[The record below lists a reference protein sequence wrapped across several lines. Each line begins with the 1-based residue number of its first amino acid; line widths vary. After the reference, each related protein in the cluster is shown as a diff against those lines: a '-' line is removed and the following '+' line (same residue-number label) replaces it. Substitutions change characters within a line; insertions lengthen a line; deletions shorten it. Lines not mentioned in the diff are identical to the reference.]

1 MSRALK
7 DFTEPLRKLL
17 AAMERLGFFEAG
29 IELIGSY
36 CFKVYQSH
44 FGVEW
49 FPLRTIDIDFAVPI
63 PYKGRPTDLE
73 AVLKHSASDRN
84 FALTVLFILKAMGLR

>member
-1 MSRALK
+1 MTATWYEKIKNRQRLIRELRSAKKALKLLKANKISRALK

-44 FGVEW
+44 FVVE
-49 FPLRTIDIDFAVPI
+49 
-63 PYKGRPTDLE
+63 
-73 AVLKHSASDRN
+73 
-84 FALTVLFILKAMGLR
+84 